1 MFSSILMLKVKV
13 KINKN
18 NIFHK
23 TTSMLISV
31 ENNRL
36 NLCRKTLETFWRL
49 TRIACLW
56 WGVNTCSEQHVFP
69 GTCNNGDNVTLRT
82 SMSNFFYHIIY
93 CILQMTKL
101 KSGLE
106 CLQAVWPDW
115 AIYCTLGNF
124 SKPVAAIILPKLP
137 TFLGKFCRVVKI
149 FYFASEIIFGQT
161 FGDFFWSHWQRPSV
175 QSKYYF
181 LTWFICGVC
190 SRFPN

>member
-1 MFSSILMLKVKV
+1 
-13 KINKN
+13 
-18 NIFHK
+18 
-23 TTSMLISV
+23 MLISV

-69 GTCNNGDNVTLRT
+69 GTCNNGDKVTLRT

-124 SKPVAAIILPKLP
+124 SKPVATAILPKLP
-137 TFLGKFCRVVKI
+137 TFFVKLSKSYI
-149 FYFASEIIFGQT
+149 FIVKSFWAAFIEFGRLFTGHAGLSPVIF
-161 FGDFFWSHWQRPSV
+161 DMLV
-175 QSKYYF
+175 
-181 LTWFICGVC
+181 
-190 SRFPN
+190 